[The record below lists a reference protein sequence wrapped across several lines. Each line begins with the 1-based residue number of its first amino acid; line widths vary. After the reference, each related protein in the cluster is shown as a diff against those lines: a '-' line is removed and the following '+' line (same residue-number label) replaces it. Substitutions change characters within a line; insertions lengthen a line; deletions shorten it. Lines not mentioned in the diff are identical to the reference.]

1 MSRADFVLSSSLSLT
16 SCVVARPDLRYG
28 LARISRHNSSQSR
41 KERATRETGYLP
53 SRLSSANIRN
63 IRLRSL
69 NFRALGLRSK
79 EIEKHCCLLLAIVSA
94 LRATCNRFKEGTIVA
109 ALCRKISGCDCWIF
123 LHNDCKKL
131 RNVIACYLRQCPR
144 CV

>member
-16 SCVVARPDLRYG
+16 SCVVARADLRYG
-28 LARISRHNSSQSR
+28 LARISRYNSSQSR

-94 LRATCNRFKEGTIVA
+94 LRATCNRFKEGTIA